1 MAKFT
6 DIYRQRNALKQQQ
19 LSSPLMFYDNSEVY
33 KMVQDIKEINF
44 MNLFYLKC
52 QSQQNKKASQ

>member
-6 DIYRQRNALKQQQ
+6 DIYRQRNALKKN

-33 KMVQDIKEINF
+33 KMVLDIKRDKLYESILPK
-44 MNLFYLKC
+44 M
-52 QSQQNKKASQ
+52 

>member
-6 DIYRQRNALKQQQ
+6 DIYRQRNALKKN

-33 KMVQDIKEINF
+33 KMVLDIKEINF

-52 QSQQNKKASQ
+52 ESQQNKKS